1 MTRNPS
7 ITQLS
12 IMKELQTLINKGSDR
27 GDLPGGV
34 ILSFAGPISESS
46 SKAIVTLAENA
57 VTQCGT
63 PRAEILRAKSVVS
76 ESLNNILN
84 HGWIDEKGETLLYI
98 ILECS
103 EDGLVLNCGCFVDDE
118 LSDHFKAKIDEVNS
132 WSVSDL
138 RKRSVELLCK
148 TEKLNSNE
156 PGLSMINIALNCKR
170 PINYKVTK
178 KEGGINLFTVSMNV
192 NHAIC

>member
-12 IMKELQTLINKGSDR
+12 IMKELQALINKGSDR

-46 SKAIVTLAENA
+46 SKAIVTLTENA
-57 VTQCGT
+57 VTQCGS
-63 PRAEILRAKSVVS
+63 PRAEILRAKSVVA

-84 HGWIDEKGETLLYI
+84 HGWIDDKGETLLYT

-103 EDGLVLNCGCFVDDE
+103 ENGLILNCGCFIDDD
-118 LSDHFKAKIDEVNS
+118 LSSQFEAKINEVNS
-132 WSVSDL
+132 WSVSGL

-148 TEKLNSNE
+148 TEKLDGDQ

-178 KEGGINLFTVSMNV
+178 KEGGINLFSVSMTV